1 MNTTE
6 GYTVTMSDSLI
17 VRGNDEKLDRA
28 ILALQELTPTK
39 PVTQYSH
46 IHGEEYP

>member
-6 GYTVTMSDSLI
+6 GYTVTMSDNLL

-28 ILALQELTPTK
+28 ILDLQELIPTK
-39 PVTQYSH
+39 PITQHSH
-46 IHGEEYP
+46 IHGEGYP